1 MWPGACGVWGAAA
14 DWSFVRECHGEVL
27 LPGEHIPMA
36 RLTLLLRLVFIKFS
50 ASADE
55 VQMWAA
61 FQGEEKEEEEGKN
74 RKFPEHELGAG

>member
-1 MWPGACGVWGAAA
+1 MRPGAWGVWGAAA
-14 DWSFVRECHGEVL
+14 DRSFIRAHHGEVS

-36 RLTLLLRLVFIKFS
+36 RLTLLLRLVFIKFP

-74 RKFPEHELGAG
+74 RKFPGHELGAG